1 MASAAAR
8 PPRES
13 ARAAEPLD
21 TARLASLLYLE
32 LRRIARWRLAGE
44 RARHSLQPTGLT
56 HEAILRL
63 LGDPTSRHW
72 DSRGHFVAAVSQ
84 AMRRIIVEEGRRRD
98 SQKRGGRFVRHDIAL
113 AQVADDD
120 DWSETLAV
128 DDLLEKLAAE
138 NAEAARVVE
147 LRYFAGL
154 TVPETAV
161 LLGISRRTVDRRWE
175 FARAWLRH
183 ELHPTRD
190 DPAAH
195 AIGDSAGRRRL
206 PR

>member
-1 MASAAAR
+1 MASAAALAR
-8 PPRES
+8 GES
-13 ARAAEPLD
+13 ALAAEPLD
-21 TARLASLLYLE
+21 TPRLASLLYLE

-56 HEAILRL
+56 HEAVLRL
-63 LGDPTSRHW
+63 LGDPLSRHW
-72 DSRGHFVAAVSQ
+72 DSRGHFVAAVSK
-84 AMRRIIVEEGRRRD
+84 AMRRILVEEGRRRA
-98 SQKRGGRFVRHDIAL
+98 SLRRGGRFVRHDIAL

-128 DDLLEKLAAE
+128 DDLLEQLAAE
-138 NAEAARVVE
+138 NTESARVVE

-154 TVPETAV
+154 TVTETAA
-161 LLGISRRTVDRRWE
+161 LLGISPRTVDRRWK

-183 ELHPTRD
+183 ELRPTRD
-190 DPAAH
+190 DPAGH
-195 AIGDSAGRRRL
+195 GAGRRRL

>member
-8 PPRES
+8 PRRES

-113 AQVADDD
+113 AQVADN

>member
-1 MASAAAR
+1 MASAAAPACTV
-8 PPRES
+8 PPPT
-13 ARAAEPLD
+13 AEPLD
-21 TARLASLLYLE
+21 TPRLASLLYLE

-56 HEAILRL
+56 HEAVLRL
-63 LGDPTSRHW
+63 LGDPSSLHW

-84 AMRRIIVEEGRRRD
+84 AMRRIIVEEGRRRN

-113 AQVADDD
+113 AQVADDE

-128 DDLLEKLAAE
+128 DDLLEQLAAE
-138 NAEAARVVE
+138 NGEAARVVE

-154 TVPETAV
+154 TEPETAV
-161 LLGISRRTVDRRWE
+161 LLGMSRRTVNRRWQ

-183 ELHPTRD
+183 ALGPTRD
-190 DPAAH
+190 NPASHDA
-195 AIGDSAGRRRL
+195 GAGRRRL